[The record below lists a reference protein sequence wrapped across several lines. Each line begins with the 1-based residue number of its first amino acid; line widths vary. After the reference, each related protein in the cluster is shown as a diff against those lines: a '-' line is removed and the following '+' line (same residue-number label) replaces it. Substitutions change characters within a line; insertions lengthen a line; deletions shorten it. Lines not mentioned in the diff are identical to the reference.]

1 MLATLARRAVVR
13 GLDLAVTRGRASRRR
28 PVRLAAGALDRARRL
43 ARLDRVPVTIELPPW
58 PEQVPEPPMWES
70 DRAKLARWREQ
81 MGYEAPAEG
90 EGAGPDG
97 APGPGD
103 DASPNAPGA
112 ALQSEG
118 AGASHAPAEVS
129 AEPRPEGEVP
139 DSAPRRL
146 PVVGSHPDRSPFEE
160 NAGEPVAAAAEPLAG
175 AALVAAVR
183 DVLDACRPM
192 VQADGGDIELL
203 DVRDDEVHLRL
214 SGNCVGCPSAQATLR
229 HGIERRLKAALP
241 QLKGIRAPQLGAL

>member
-13 GLDLAVTRGRASRRR
+13 GLDLAVARGRASRRR

-58 PEQVPEPPMWES
+58 PEHVPEPPMWES

-90 EGAGPDG
+90 EDAAGPDG
-97 APGPGD
+97 APDPD
-103 DASPNAPGA
+103 GA
-112 ALQSEG
+112 ATPGG
-118 AGASHAPAEVS
+118 ADGASGPDAAASRAPAAAPV
-129 AEPRPEGEVP
+129 EPHVDGEA
-139 DSAPRRL
+139 SAPRRL

-160 NAGEPVAAAAEPLAG
+160 VAGEPVAAAAEPLAG
-175 AALVAAVR
+175 ADLVAAVR

-241 QLKGIRAPQLGAL
+241 QIKGIRAPQLGAP